1 MAEPRQAP
9 ATGHSL
15 EFVTEGHEDRR
26 GAMVEAAMRRFA
38 EHGYD
43 GVRVEDVSGDLGLA
57 KGTVFKYFGT
67 KERLFLAAYRS
78 AVAALPR
85 YLDAPS
91 ATRRHGF
98 FAVLRYWLRRT
109 EHLVREDW
117 VPYRV
122 TLVGGYGT
130 SLRLRREINRMLSE
144 EDPYGTA
151 AFVRFGIER
160 GEVRDDIDPA
170 MIVAM
175 LDWLTER
182 FQDAL
187 VTEELD
193 PGLFPHRGDRT
204 AATRERIDQFL
215 DLLRGAIGMEGR

>member
-1 MAEPRQAP
+1 MTR
-9 ATGHSL
+9 
-15 EFVTEGHEDRR
+15 V
-26 GAMVEAAMRRFA
+26 AMRRFA

-43 GVRVEDVSGDLGLA
+43 GVRVEDVARDLGLA

-67 KERLFLAAYRS
+67 KERLFLAAYRE
-78 AVAALPR
+78 AVSDLPR
-85 YLDAPS
+85 YLDAPET
-91 ATRRHGF
+91 TRRHGF
-98 FAVLRYWLRRT
+98 FAVLSYWLSRT

-130 SLRLRREINRMLSE
+130 PLRLRREINRFLVG
-144 EDPYGTA
+144 EDPYGTT
-151 AFVRFGIER
+151 AFVRFGVER
-160 GEVRDDIDPA
+160 GEVRDDIDET

-175 LDWLTER
+175 VDWLTER

-193 PGLFPHRGDRT
+193 PGLFPRRGDR
-204 AATRERIDQFL
+204 AATRDRIDQFL
-215 DLLRGAIGMEGR
+215 DLLRGAIGTGPP

>member
-1 MAEPRQAP
+1 
-9 ATGHSL
+9 
-15 EFVTEGHEDRR
+15 
-26 GAMVEAAMRRFA
+26 MRRFA
-38 EHGYD
+38 EHGYH
-43 GVRVEDVSGDLGLA
+43 GVRVEDVGRDVGLA

-67 KERLFLAAYRS
+67 KGRLFLEAYRA
-78 AVAALPR
+78 AVSELPR

-91 ATRRHGF
+91 SVRGHGF
-98 FAVLRYWLRRT
+98 FAVLRYWLQRT

-122 TLVGGYGT
+122 TLVGGYG
-130 SLRLRREINRMLSE
+130 SPLSLRREINRLLSA

-151 AFVRFGIER
+151 AFVRFGVDR
-160 GEVRDDIDPA
+160 GEVRDDIDGA

-175 LDWLTER
+175 VDWLTER

-187 VTEELD
+187 VSEELD

-204 AATRERIDQFL
+204 ADTADRIDQFL
-215 DLLRGAIGMEGR
+215 ALLQGAIGAEGR

>member
-1 MAEPRQAP
+1 MAVSREVSVRDHP
-9 ATGHSL
+9 L
-15 EFVTEGHEDRR
+15 ELVTEGHPDRR
-26 GAMVEAAMRRFA
+26 GSMVKAAMRRFA

-43 GVRVEDVSGDLGLA
+43 GVRVADVAKDLGLA

-98 FAVLRYWLRRT
+98 FAVLRYWLQRS
-109 EHLVREDW
+109 EHLVRDDW

-130 SLRLRREINRMLSE
+130 PLRLRREINRVLAE
-144 EDPYGTA
+144 DDPYGTA

-160 GEVRDDIDPA
+160 GEVRDDIDEA

-182 FQDAL
+182 FQDSL

-193 PGLFPHRGDRT
+193 PGLFPHRGNRT
-204 AATRERIDQFL
+204 EATRERIDQFL
-215 DLLRGAIGMEGR
+215 DLLRGAIGTRRR

>member
-1 MAEPRQAP
+1 MPRQRHVSKRDP
-9 ATGHSL
+9 PPGRVTDGHA
-15 EFVTEGHEDRR
+15 DRR
-26 GAMVEAAMRRFA
+26 GSMVRAAVRRFA
-38 EHGYD
+38 EDGYD
-43 GVRVEDVSGDLGLA
+43 GVRVEDVAGDLGLA

-85 YLDAPS
+85 YLDAPAS
-91 ATRRHGF
+91 TRQHGF

-117 VPYRV
+117 IPYRV

-130 SLRLRREINRMLSE
+130 PLPLRREINRLLSE

-151 AFVRFGIER
+151 AFVRFGVDR
-160 GEVRDDIDPA
+160 REVRDDIDQA

-175 LDWLTER
+175 IDWLTER

-215 DLLRGAIGMEGR
+215 DLLRGAIGTGAR

>member
-1 MAEPRQAP
+1 MATPRQGGQ
-9 ATGHSL
+9 TGQDVA
-15 EFVTEGHEDRR
+15 FVTQGHGGTRELAVR
-26 GAMVEAAMRRFA
+26 AAMRRFA

-43 GVRVEDVSGDLGLA
+43 AVRVEDVAGDLGLA
-57 KGTVFKYFGT
+57 KGTMFKYFGT
-67 KERLFLAAYRS
+67 KERLFLEAYRA
-78 AVAALPR
+78 AVSGLPR

-91 ATRRHGF
+91 ATRKHGF
-98 FAVLRYWLRRT
+98 FSVLRYWLQRT

-130 SLRLRREINRMLSE
+130 SLRVRREINRFLSE
-144 EDPYGTA
+144 EDPYGTE
-151 AFVRFGIER
+151 AFVRFGVER
-160 GEVRDDIDPA
+160 GEVRSDIDGT

-175 LDWLTER
+175 VDWLTER

-193 PGLFPHRGDRT
+193 PGLFPRRGDRD
-204 AATRERIDQFL
+204 AVKERIDQFL
-215 DLLRGAIGMEGR
+215 DLLRGAIGTERR

>member
-1 MAEPRQAP
+1 MAAARQIRTPDRPP
-9 ATGHSL
+9 ALVTAGHN
-15 EFVTEGHEDRR
+15 DRR
-26 GAMVEAAMRRFA
+26 AVMVQAAMHRFA

-43 GVRVEDVSGDLGLA
+43 GVRVQDVARDLGLA
-57 KGTVFKYFGT
+57 KGTIFKYFGT

-98 FAVLRYWLRRT
+98 FAVLRYWLQRT

-130 SLRLRREINRMLSE
+130 PLRLRREINRVLSE
-144 EDPYGTA
+144 DDPYGTA
-151 AFVRFGIER
+151 AFVRFGLDR
-160 GEVRDDIDPA
+160 GEVRDDIDEA

-193 PGLFPHRGDRT
+193 PGLFPPRGDRT

-215 DLLRGAIGMEGR
+215 ELLRGAIGTEGR

>member
-1 MAEPRQAP
+1 MLVR
-9 ATGHSL
+9 
-15 EFVTEGHEDRR
+15 
-26 GAMVEAAMRRFA
+26 AAMRRFA

-43 GVRVEDVSGDLGLA
+43 GVRVQDVGRDLGLA

-67 KERLFLAAYRS
+67 KERLFLEAYRA
-78 AVAALPR
+78 AVSELPQ

-91 ATRRHGF
+91 STRQHGF
-98 FAVLRYWLRRT
+98 FAILRYWLQRT

-130 SLRLRREINRMLSE
+130 PLSLRREINRLLSE

-151 AFVRFGIER
+151 AFVRFGVER
-160 GEVRDDIDPA
+160 GEVRADIDEA

-175 LDWLTER
+175 VDWLTER

-187 VTEELD
+187 VSEELD
-193 PGLFPHRGDRT
+193 PGLFPRRGDRT
-204 AATRERIDQFL
+204 ADTAERIDQFL
-215 DLLRGAIGMEGR
+215 ALLQGAIGAEGR

>member
-1 MAEPRQAP
+1 MPP
-9 ATGHSL
+9 ASQDVPADHPL
-15 EFVTEGHEDRR
+15 DFVTDGHAPRR
-26 GAMVEAAMRRFA
+26 AVVVRAAMRRFA
-38 EHGYD
+38 DQGYEE
-43 GVRVEDVSGDLGLA
+43 VRVEDVARDLGLA
-57 KGTVFKYFGT
+57 KATVFKYFGT
-67 KERLFLAAYRS
+67 KERLFLEAYRT
-78 AVAALPR
+78 AVSELPR
-85 YLDAPS
+85 YLDAPM

-130 SLRLRREINRMLSE
+130 PLRLRREINRFLSH
-144 EDPYGTA
+144 EDPYGTR
-151 AFVRFGIER
+151 AFVRFGTER
-160 GEVRDDIDPA
+160 GEVRRDIDEA

-175 LDWLTER
+175 VDWLTER

-193 PGLFPHRGDRT
+193 PGLFPHRGDRSAVT
-204 AATRERIDQFL
+204 EDRIDQFL
-215 DLLRGAIGMEGR
+215 DLLRGAIGSGRG